1 MKNNDSKYGE
11 EICESYLRELQ
22 YFEKIWIK

>member
-11 EICESYLRELQ
+11 EIYESYLRELQ